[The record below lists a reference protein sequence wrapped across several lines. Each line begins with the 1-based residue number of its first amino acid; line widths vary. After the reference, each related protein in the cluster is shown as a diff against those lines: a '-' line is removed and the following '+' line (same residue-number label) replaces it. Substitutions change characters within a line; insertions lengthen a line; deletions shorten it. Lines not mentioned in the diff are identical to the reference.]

1 MADAHLHMLI
11 HAKWKDG
18 AQGPHE
24 TEMNDWLTRLVEALD
39 MNILFGPV
47 VRYSDNPGNE
57 GITGVVTIDTSHIAF
72 HDWSQHDPSFFQM
85 DVYSC
90 KEYAPE
96 IVIGALREFEFDEIK
111 WWMIDR
117 ANGDFKVLERGVD
130 TP

>member
-1 MADAHLHMLI
+1 MADAHLHMLV

-18 AQGPHE
+18 AEGPQEHE
-24 TEMNDWLTRLVEALD
+24 MTDWLTRLVKHLD

-72 HDWSQHDPSFFQM
+72 HDWSAHDPAYFQM

-90 KEYAPE
+90 KEFAPE
-96 IVIGALREFEFDEIK
+96 TVIAALREFEFGEIN
-111 WWMIDR
+111 WMMIDR
-117 ANGDFKVLERGVD
+117 ADGKFAVVEMGDD
-130 TP
+130 TL